1 MWLLSPGQPSVT
13 SRLAAGTLHGAV
25 LSFSAELP
33 FHLPAVQHRWLAYV
47 LKMNFKIVKR
57 ICLHVMESSFN
68 INIYIYFWSRVC
80 MQRSRQT
87 SQFAWQNV
95 TAGWIGWALGCF
107 VGTQTSP
114 VCSVDLLLS
123 VMCQSERAPGGGSV
137 SYKSIL
143 RVPLRGTPKRWS
155 IIWWLMSWLAL

>member
-68 INIYIYFWSRVC
+68 INIYIYIFEAEFVC
-80 MQRSRQT
+80 RGADRLRSLPDSM
-87 SQFAWQNV
+87 SQQD
-95 TAGWIGWALGCF
+95 GSGGPLG
-107 VGTQTSP
+107 V
-114 VCSVDLLLS
+114 L
-123 VMCQSERAPGGGSV
+123 
-137 SYKSIL
+137 
-143 RVPLRGTPKRWS
+143 
-155 IIWWLMSWLAL
+155 LALKLALSAVWIFCYLSCVSLKGLQEEGQWVIRVFWEYHYVALPNAGALYGGWCLD